1 MGQSKQAV
9 KAINMCGRFAYILP
23 DEAMATLFKGIN
35 AIYQPPRY
43 NIAPTQ
49 PLVIVRNQGT
59 RTMAQLMRW
68 GLVPEWVKDP
78 NDFPLIINARTE
90 TLAEKASF
98 RDSLKHR
105 RCIIP
110 ASGYYEWHRPS
121 NGPKQPY
128 YFQNA
133 DGSPMCFAGLYTNWH
148 GPNGEEIDTVAV
160 ITTPANAHVSTVH
173 HRMPA
178 LLGGAAMDDWLAT
191 SSVLGRHA
199 IKLLKPLRESD
210 VVFHPVS
217 LQVNNARI
225 DEPNLLNEVTL
236 NDAAQDVATKKPVPK
251 YDEPEVAEKP
261 DDQMDLF

>member
-1 MGQSKQAV
+1 
-9 KAINMCGRFAYILP
+9 MCGRLVHTLP
-23 DEAMATLFKGIN
+23 DEAMANLFKGIN
-35 AIYQPPRY
+35 SIYQPPRY

-49 PLVIVRNQGT
+49 PLVVVRNQGAK
-59 RTMAQLMRW
+59 TMAQLMRW

-78 NDFPLIINARTE
+78 NDFPLIINARAE

-133 DGSPMCFAGLYTNWH
+133 DKSPMCLAGLYTNWH

-160 ITTPANAHVSTVH
+160 ITTPANAHVSNVH

-178 LLGGAAMDDWLAT
+178 LLRGEAIDDWLAT

-199 IKLLKPLRESD
+199 EKLLRSSGESD
-210 VVFHPVS
+210 VIFHPVS
-217 LQVNNARI
+217 MQVNNARI
-225 DEPNLLNEVTL
+225 DEPTLLDEITL
-236 NDAAQDVATKKPVPK
+236 DEATQKVASDKPVPK
-251 YDEPEVAEKP
+251 YEKKETAEKP
-261 DDQMDLF
+261 DDQLDMF